1 MVKIENLK
9 FGYSRDRLL
18 FNDLSLSLRGGGIY
32 GLLGRNGTGKT
43 SLLKIM
49 TGMRFPTSG
58 NCIVLGEKPQKRLPS
73 MLQEIIFVPEEIYV
87 PDMSIATYQSVYAP
101 FYPKFS
107 DELFEKFIQE
117 FDLKKA
123 DNLKSLSLGQKKQA
137 VLSFAMATNAKLI
150 ILDEPTNGLDI
161 PAKSQFRRI
170 VASLAVEDNCII
182 ISTHQAQDIEKL
194 IDTVIILDGG
204 DILLQS
210 TTEDICNKLSFEV
223 ASTTLPNTFYSEEKI
238 GGTYCVSKN
247 LSGELSEF
255 SLELFFNAVMANKQ
269 EMKNLFNTKTNG
281 YE

>member
-73 MLQEIIFVPEEIYV
+73 MLQKIIFVPEEIYV

-107 DELFEKFIQE
+107 GELFEKFIQE

-123 DNLKSLSLGQKKQA
+123 DKLKSLSLGQKKQA

-210 TTEDICNKLSFEV
+210 TTEDICKKLSFEV